1 MTETVGSR
9 PTRRTLLFGGLKLAA
24 LAAVARAVPVQAGG
38 FTQAAGIAAKAS
50 GSTLVLLG
58 TQGGPSVNLGRGE
71 AANAVLV
78 DGRPYLIDCGYGT
91 LRALVQAGIPYNDV
105 ASVFLTHLHDDH
117 TTDVAA
123 LLSHKW
129 TGGRAQ
135 ATTVY
140 GPHGT
145 SALVEGALAYLK
157 ANADIRTT
165 DEGRTERP
173 ESVFRGRNLEAGAQP
188 VEVFRDDRIAV
199 QAVENAHFPERA
211 RARMP
216 YRSLAYRFTTASRS
230 FVFSG
235 DTAYSTGLVE
245 LARGADILV
254 CEAIETALHQQLER
268 TARETEA
275 KTGNPN
281 SIARH
286 VVETH
291 STTEDVG
298 RMAAE
303 AKVKTVVLSH
313 LLPGS
318 NPQRGAELPD
328 SAFILG
334 VKKHFDGEV
343 IVGRD
348 QMRL

>member
-1 MTETVGSR
+1 L
-9 PTRRTLLFGGLKLAA
+9 PTLAFSQA
-24 LAAVARAVPVQAGG
+24 PSAA
-38 FTQAAGIAAKAS
+38 TAKAS

-58 TQGGPSVNLGRGE
+58 TQGGPNVNLGRSQ
-71 AANAVLV
+71 AANAVIV
-78 DGRPYLIDCGYGT
+78 DGRPYLVDCGYGT

-105 ASVFLTHLHDDH
+105 TSVFLTHLHDDH

-140 GPHGT
+140 GPQGT
-145 SALVEGALAYLK
+145 SGLVDGALAYLK

-165 DEGRTERP
+165 DEGRTEQP
-173 ESVFRGRNLEAGAQP
+173 ESVFRGRNLGAGMQP
-188 VEVFRDDRIAV
+188 AEVFRDDRV
-199 QAVENAHFPERA
+199 TVLAVENAHFPDRA
-211 RARMP
+211 RARMSH
-216 YRSLAYRFTTASRS
+216 RSLAYRFTAGGRS

-235 DTAYSTGLVE
+235 DTAYSKGLVE
-245 LARGADILV
+245 LARGADIFV
-254 CEAIETALHQQLER
+254 CEAIDTALHQQLEK
-268 TARETEA
+268 TAQATEA

-318 NPQRGAELPD
+318 NAQRGPELPD
-328 SAFILG
+328 TAYIAG